1 MASDLTLMPDYV
13 YTEEIAYKTA
23 ISEFE
28 NGVEQRRSLW
38 PNPKRK
44 FTLQY
49 NNRSSSDLE
58 TIQTLFQGKLGAFG
72 SLTFTNPN
80 DDTEYTV
87 RFVEDS
93 LKVEKV
99 FYELYN
105 FQFDLIEVF

>member
-38 PNPKRK
+38 PSPKHK

-49 NNRSSSDLE
+49 KNRTSAELA
-58 TIQTLFQGKLGAFG
+58 TITSLFNSKLGALTSF
-72 SLTFTNPN
+72 TFTNPN
-80 DDTEYTV
+80 DNTEYTV
-87 RFVEDS
+87 RFLEDS
-93 LKVEKV
+93 LKIDKV
-99 FYELYN
+99 FYELHD
-105 FQFDLIEVF
+105 FQFDVIEVF